1 LQDRIALDYR
11 MGEAFQ
17 IRNQEE
23 LYFFTFQVVGWADVF
38 SRKNYRDIFLESLE
52 YSQKNKG
59 LEVYAYV
66 IMTNHIHLILGSK
79 SGNLS
84 NTIRDVKRFTSNEIL
99 KSIFENKQESRK
111 EWLDLVFKYHG
122 KYNKRVGERQFWTH
136 ENHAVELTTNH
147 IKDVKLD
154 YIHQNPVRAGWVEKP
169 ENYLYSSAKDYAGEK
184 GLINIC
190 YL

>member
-1 LQDRIALDYR
+1 